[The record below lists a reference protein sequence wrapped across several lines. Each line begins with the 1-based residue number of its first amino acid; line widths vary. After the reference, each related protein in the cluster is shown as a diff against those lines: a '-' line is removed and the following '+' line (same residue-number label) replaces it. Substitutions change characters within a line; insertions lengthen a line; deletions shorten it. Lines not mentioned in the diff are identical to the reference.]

1 MKDAA
6 LIKIVSISGS
16 VIIVCV
22 MLAKDGNVALAA
34 AATLLATLSGLG
46 GAAIMASKKVV

>member
-1 MKDAA
+1 MRDAA
-6 LIKIVSISGS
+6 IVKVVSIAGS
-16 VIIVCV
+16 VVIVCV

-46 GAAIMASKKVV
+46 GAAIMASKRAT